1 MGSSMR
7 TKRHLKSTGWLWLA
21 CACALAAGCSD
32 GLPTRV
38 PVGGTVFVDGAP
50 LTHGSI
56 MFVGEAGR
64 PAGGS
69 IDSEGHFSLTCYK
82 PGDGAMPGHYRVK
95 ITAVE
100 SIDDRS
106 NRWLAPKKY
115 SDEKTSGIEVDVT
128 EPVDDLKIELTW
140 DGGKPFVERW

>member
-1 MGSSMR
+1 M
-7 TKRHLKSTGWLWLA
+7 
-21 CACALAAGCSD
+21 AGCGD
-32 GLPTRV
+32 GRPTRV
-38 PVGGTVFVDGAP
+38 PVAGVISIDGEP
-50 LTHGSI
+50 LTAGSI
-56 MFVGEAGR
+56 MFVTDAGR

-69 IDSEGHFSLTCYK
+69 IDSEGRFALTCYE

-100 SIDDRS
+100 SINDRS

-115 SDEKTSGIEVDVT
+115 ADEKTSGIEVDVT
-128 EPVDDLKIELTW
+128 EPVDDLKIDLTW